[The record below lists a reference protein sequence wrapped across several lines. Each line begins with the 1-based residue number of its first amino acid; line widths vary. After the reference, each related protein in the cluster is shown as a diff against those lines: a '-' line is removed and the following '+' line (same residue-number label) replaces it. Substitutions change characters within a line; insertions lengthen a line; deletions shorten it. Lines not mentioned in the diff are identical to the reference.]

1 MWTRDLSYHGH
12 EENGLKRMIEIACG
26 FDTKKLKIK
35 KGKNLSREDWLNK
48 EKFGYIRAMNWNRKD
63 LDSRQLCYMA
73 SDVTLAGT
81 IVFDIMISL
90 IMQLGLEVLD
100 NSYKNILEFVTPYFV
115 NIIDRK
121 IDQAQ
126 QHPSFSV
133 PAEAR
138 SLIDNHAA
146 LQLSVQIEDADE
158 CSSFMNSV
166 TEEERRKRMALQIKE
181 VGENRLNSR
190 KPLHA
195 EWQKVPSERTG
206 VGRKYAENLA
216 VETWE

>member
-1 MWTRDLSYHGH
+1 
-12 EENGLKRMIEIACG
+12 MIEIACG

-35 KGKNLSREDWLNK
+35 KGKNLAREDWLNK

-133 PAEAR
+133 P
-138 SLIDNHAA
+138 
-146 LQLSVQIEDADE
+146 
-158 CSSFMNSV
+158 
-166 TEEERRKRMALQIKE
+166 
-181 VGENRLNSR
+181 
-190 KPLHA
+190 
-195 EWQKVPSERTG
+195 SEI
-206 VGRKYAENLA
+206 VYVL
-216 VETWE
+216 